1 MKVWVAEWFDGFE
14 SNCIVFITDSREKA
28 VEKLNNMGFFEDEDS
43 TFRNPKEGQSWLNG
57 ERVYDRD
64 WLFWED
70 GDDRLRVLQVYG
82 YDFYCV
88 TEYEVL

>member
-14 SNCIVFITDSREKA
+14 GNGIEFVTDSREKA
-28 VEKLNNMGFFEDEDS
+28 VEKLNNMGFFEVKHS
-43 TFRNPKEGQSWLNG
+43 TFRNPKEGQTWLNG

-64 WLFWED
+64 WLRWEN
-70 GDDRLRVLQVYG
+70 GDERLLALQEYG

-88 TEYEVL
+88 TEYEVM